1 MFSQLFDLEYKRDGK
16 EAFGFYLAYFLL
28 LLLSSGLIGAVF
40 ASDFNSGIILGQY
53 FAIIVV
59 TGLSFMILFKKNQI
73 SNFGLVLIAIVAGIA
88 AAIGGGLLGLIP
100 TAYLTTRNIKN

>member
-1 MFSQLFDLEYKRDGK
+1 MFSQLFNLEYERDGK

-28 LLLSSGLIGAVF
+28 FILSSGLLGGVF
-40 ASDFNSGIILGQY
+40 ASDYDSGVILGQY
-53 FAIIVV
+53 LAIIAV

-73 SNFGLVLIAIVAGIA
+73 NNFGLVLIAIVAGIA
-88 AAIGGGLLGLIP
+88 AVFGGALLGLIP

>member
-40 ASDFNSGIILGQY
+40 ATVSYTHLTLPTKGI
-53 FAIIVV
+53 V
-59 TGLSFMILFKKNQI
+59 
-73 SNFGLVLIAIVAGIA
+73 
-88 AAIGGGLLGLIP
+88 
-100 TAYLTTRNIKN
+100 